1 MPALFWERMCGP
13 PSSTGRVGVHDD
25 AAAAT
30 LTPAEPVLAPGRAR
44 AALAAL
50 GRLLVAER
58 ERWFLWLPVVFGL
71 GCAACFAL
79 PSLPPLGAG
88 FAGVLLGLG
97 LLLATVRLSGRSM
110 EGAVAAA
117 AALAALALGF
127 GLAVARTHM
136 VAAPVIQREA
146 TYAVEGRIV
155 AIEETAR
162 GARVLMD
169 GLLIEGLDAART
181 PLRIRINL
189 RGKVPL
195 RPGDRI
201 AVRARLQPPM
211 GPVMPGGFDYARQ
224 AWFEQLG
231 GLGYGFGAPR
241 VVGRSGDD
249 AALGIARLRAS
260 ISERITRFAP
270 GDAGAV
276 SAALLTGVRAG
287 ITDAVW
293 RDFQISGLAHILSI
307 SGLHMVLVA
316 AVTVACLRYTLA
328 LIQPLALRV
337 PVRKIAAVVA
347 IGVTGFYMA
356 LAGGTVPTQRS
367 FLMIA
372 VALIG
377 VLTDRDPFS
386 MRLLAVAAL
395 LVLAWRPEA
404 LLGASFQLSFSAVMA
419 LVAVY
424 ESRAVRERLRGREQD
439 RMLMRVGRYAIGVT
453 ATTLIAS
460 TATAPLGAFH
470 FQTVPT
476 YGVLA
481 NLLAVPVTS
490 FWIMPLG
497 MLSVLAM
504 PLGLEGWCIPV
515 MAWGVDALLLIAHL
529 TGGLPGAS
537 ITVGLMPVASLAL
550 VAVGGLWVC
559 LWRERWRWLGVAPL
573 AAGLAVGVLHRP
585 PDMLVSRDFEML
597 AVSMPDG
604 RVAIVEWSRDRL
616 VRESWLR
623 GLGTSAQPVKV
634 ASLAGDS
641 GGLACDRAGCVL
653 RRQGHAVSLVR
664 RSDALREDCRRA
676 DLVLS
681 RSGSCR
687 SGTAAFRGWWDLYDG
702 GGVAISIGRDGPEV
716 RTVNEAR
723 GDWPWV
729 PRAGPPAA
737 R

>member
-1 MPALFWERMCGP
+1 MGRP

-25 AAAAT
+25 AATAI
-30 LTPAEPVLAPGRAR
+30 LTPAAPALAPGRAQ
-44 AALAAL
+44 AALAAP

-79 PSLPPLGAG
+79 PSLPPLGLGIA
-88 FAGVLLGLG
+88 AVLLGLG
-97 LLLATVRLSGRSM
+97 LLLATMGLSGRSR
-110 EGAVAAA
+110 EGAVAGLAV
-117 AALAALALGF
+117 LAALALGF
-127 GLAVARTHM
+127 GLAVARTHT
-136 VAAPVIQREA
+136 VTAPVLQREG
-146 TYAVEGRIV
+146 TYAVEGRIIG
-155 AIEETAR
+155 IEETAR

-169 GLLIEGLDAART
+169 RLLIERLDAART
-181 PLRIRINL
+181 PMRIRINL

-231 GLGYGFGAPR
+231 ALGYGFGAPR
-241 VVGRSGDD
+241 VVGRADD
-249 AALGIARLRAS
+249 GAALAIARLRAS
-260 ISERITRFAP
+260 ISERITRWAP

-287 ITDAVW
+287 ITDEVW
-293 RDFQISGLAHILSI
+293 RDFQVSGLAHILSI

-316 AVTVACLRYTLA
+316 AVTVAGLRYTLA
-328 LIQPLALRV
+328 LIPPLALRV

-347 IGVTGFYMA
+347 IGVTAFYMA

-372 VALIG
+372 VGLIG

-386 MRLLAVAAL
+386 MRLLAIAAL

-424 ESRAVRERLRGREQD
+424 ESRAVRERLRGREDD
-439 RMLMRVGRYAIGVT
+439 RMVMRIGRYVIGVT

-490 FWIMPLG
+490 FWIMPMG

-504 PLGLEGWCIPV
+504 PLGLEEWCIPA

-529 TGGLPGAS
+529 TAALPGAS
-537 ITVGLMPVASLAL
+537 ITVGLMPAASLAL
-550 VAVGGLWVC
+550 ISIGGLWIC
-559 LWRERWRWLGVAPL
+559 LWRERWRGLGVVPL
-573 AAGLAVGVLHRP
+573 AAGLAIGLLHRA

-597 AVSMPDG
+597 AVTMPDG
-604 RVAIVEWSRDRL
+604 RVALVEWSRDRL

-623 GLGTSAQPVKV
+623 GLGSNAEPLRIEP
-634 ASLAGDS
+634 LAGDS
-641 GGLACDRAGCVL
+641 GGLACDLAGCVL
-653 RRQGHAVSLVR
+653 QREGHAVSVVR

-687 SGTAAFRGWWDLYDG
+687 SGAAFRGWWDLYDG
-702 GGVAISIGRDGPEV
+702 GGVAIGIGREGPQV

-729 PRAGPPAA
+729 PRPGPTAA